1 MYANAHA
8 EVAPMSSK
16 TAPRS
21 QVNKERVIAVTTRDV
36 VKIRCRPYSNGSSGN
51 Q

>member
-1 MYANAHA
+1 MYARAQA
-8 EVAPMSSK
+8 LVAPMSSK

-21 QVNKERVIAVTTRDV
+21 QVISDRVIAVMTSDV
-36 VKIRCRPYSNGSSGN
+36 VNIKCRFGLNGSLGN